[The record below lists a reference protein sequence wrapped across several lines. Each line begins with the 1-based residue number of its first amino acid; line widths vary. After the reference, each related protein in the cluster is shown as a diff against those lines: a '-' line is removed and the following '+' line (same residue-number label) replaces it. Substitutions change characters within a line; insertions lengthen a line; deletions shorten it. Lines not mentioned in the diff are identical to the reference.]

1 MESEVARHYA
11 KFTSPDKAEAS
22 AWPPRHRYLASHSLE
37 VAVKLAPEFVRP
49 AIYFQ
54 VHL

>member
-22 AWPPRHRYLASHSLE
+22 AWPPGT
-37 VAVKLAPEFVRP
+37 V
-49 AIYFQ
+49 I
-54 VHL
+54 